1 MDRDRLSCALTISG
15 GSVLLFA
22 VQPIVAKAILPR
34 FGGTAG
40 VWVTCMLFFQV
51 ALLLGYLYAF
61 LLTRCPRR
69 LQALIHIALLAVSAF
84 VLPWR
89 AGFLPTDTAAAA
101 PIASILK
108 YLALS
113 VGLPYFLLSA
123 NSPLLQSW
131 YAGSPRARF
140 PYGLFAWSNLASLAA
155 LLAYPI
161 AIEPWTSTGQQLRW
175 WSAAYLV
182 WAPVVALTALRNPAV
197 KPAPALDLETSRS
210 RAFLWI
216 ALSACASALWLAV
229 ANHLSQEV
237 AAIPFLWILPLSVY
251 LLGFILCFS
260 AEGWYRPEI
269 FRWLLPLSWVA
280 VCYRMTIAGAFG
292 GLRWELPVF
301 LGALLVWCVFCDGEL
316 ARTKPGS
323 PRELAFFYLMIAL
336 GGALGA
342 TFVGLFAPAVFDRY
356 LELPVGVTACVLLG
370 MRRVYHLPLRRVA
383 RLAAVAVVAFLV
395 SMRFQSADGA
405 VARVRNFYGSLLVL
419 DSGSGRTAVRSLF
432 NGRTLHGAEYL
443 SPERRLEPI
452 AFYAAE
458 SGVGR
463 VLQSAAQPNRRI
475 AVIGLGTGALAGYGR
490 RGDQFRFYEIN
501 PAVAEVA
508 ARDFYYLRDS
518 AASTEVVV
526 ADGRLAIEREP
537 AGSFD
542 ILILDAFS
550 DDSIP
555 VHLLT
560 KEAFAAYFRALR
572 DSGILVAHVTNRYLD
587 LVPVVEAAAGQFH
600 KHVRV
605 VRNFDLPARE
615 VRSADWAIVSGD
627 PAPPYTSTP
636 RLWTDDRSD
645 FFHLIK

>member
-51 ALLLGYLYAF
+51 VLLLGYFYAF

-69 LQALIHIALLAVSAF
+69 LQALVHISLLVVSAL
-84 VLPWR
+84 VLPWS
-89 AGFLPTDTAAAA
+89 AGLLPAGTGAAA

-182 WAPVVALTALRNPAV
+182 WAPVVALTAVRNPSV
-197 KPAPALDLETSRS
+197 KPAPTMDLDTPPS

-269 FRWLLPLSWVA
+269 FRWLLPVSWVA
-280 VCYRMTIAGAFG
+280 VCYRMTVAGAFG
-292 GLRWELPVF
+292 GLRWELPIF
-301 LGALLVWCVFCDGEL
+301 LGALLVWCIFCDGEL
-316 ARTKPGS
+316 ARTKPGL

-342 TFVGLFAPAVFDRY
+342 IFVGLFAPAVFDRY
-356 LELPVGVTACVLLG
+356 LELPIGVTACILLG
-370 MRRVYHLPLRRVA
+370 VRLLYHLPLRRI
-383 RLAAVAVVAFLV
+383 AASQPLPLSHSSSRCDSSPPTAPLPA
-395 SMRFQSADGA
+395 SATSTDPCS
-405 VARVRNFYGSLLVL
+405 SLTAAPA
-419 DSGSGRTAVRSLF
+419 GHAVRSLF

-443 SPERRLEPI
+443 APERRLEPI
-452 AFYAAE
+452 AFYAPE

-463 VLQSAAQPNRRI
+463 VLRSPAQSDRRI

-490 RGDQFRFYEIN
+490 RGDHFRFYEIN
-501 PAVAEVA
+501 PAVAQVA
-508 ARDFYYLRDS
+508 ARDFHYLRDS
-518 AASTEVVV
+518 AASTEVVDRRRPPRHRTR
-526 ADGRLAIEREP
+526 ARRQLRHPHPGRLLRRLHPRPSPHEGGLRRLLP
-537 AGSFD
+537 RPPRQRHSGRPRHQPLPGFGPRSR
-542 ILILDAFS
+542 
-550 DDSIP
+550 SIRRP
-555 VHLLT
+555 TSQARSLL
-560 KEAFAAYFRALR
+560 
-572 DSGILVAHVTNRYLD
+572 
-587 LVPVVEAAAGQFH
+587 
-600 KHVRV
+600 
-605 VRNFDLPARE
+605 VRNFDMPARE
-615 VRSADWAIVSGD
+615 IRSADWAIVSSG
-627 PAPPYTSTP
+627 PAPPSPRRPAFGPTTAATFST
-636 RLWTDDRSD
+636 
-645 FFHLIK
+645 